1 MLNSV
6 VLNIDYK
13 YEEEEEE
20 EKSFGWI
27 SLLSFIEI
35 YFLINKKNI

>member
-13 YEEEEEE
+13 YEEEEE